1 MSEMK
6 SIQPFGSWKSPIA
19 SSSLVENSLRLGNIQ
34 IDDDKVIWSE
44 GRPSEKGRTALMSWT
59 ATTEKQ
65 ELSSP
70 EYNVRTR
77 GHEYGGKSFTAVNGR
92 IFILQF
98 GDQQI
103 YELKPGGESVQ
114 ITFNPDFRY
123 ADIRLDENRNQL
135 IAVGEDHSDPQDV
148 LNMLIRISLDGNGE
162 QVVVAS
168 GHDFY
173 SNPELS
179 PDGSRLSFLT
189 WDHPNMPW
197 DGTEL
202 WLADIGGSGELSSL
216 QKIAGGKDESVF
228 QPQWDP
234 SGDLYFISDRSGWW
248 NLYSYSSGEV
258 TNILPMDAE
267 FGLPQWVFGMSTYAV
282 LGEKQLIACYR
293 DIEGSHLIKMDIPSG
308 SMEPI
313 ELPYTDIDQVRAE
326 GELIAFIGSDPDTSA
341 ELVVLDS
348 GSDEI
353 QSIQASASITFD
365 KKFISIPESILFESR
380 PGESVQAWYYPPNN
394 PDYEG
399 PKAEAPPLIV
409 LSHGGPTA
417 YSPGVFSMVKHFWTT
432 RGFAVVDVN
441 YSGSTGFGRAYRQRL
456 NGDWGIRDVE
466 DCSAAA
472 KYLVETGKADPERL
486 VIKGGSAGGFT
497 TLAALAFGDVFKA
510 GASYYGV
517 GDLELLAKDTHK
529 FESRYLDSMIGP
541 YPEDQQT
548 YFDRSP
554 LNFADQIEC
563 PVIFM
568 QGLDDP
574 VVPFEQAEIMVNA
587 LKQKGLPVAYLPF
600 EGESHGFRQATT
612 ITKAAE
618 SELYFYSKIF
628 RFELAD
634 DVEPVEI
641 FNL

>member
-1 MSEMK
+1 MK
-6 SIQPFGSWKSPIA
+6 PFGSWKSPIA

-34 IDDDKVIWSE
+34 VDDGNVIWTE

-59 ATTEKQ
+59 RGSVSQ

-70 EYNVRTR
+70 TDNLRTR
-77 GHEYGGKSFTAVNGR
+77 AHEYGGKSFTAANGR
-92 IFILQF
+92 IFFLQF

-103 YELKPGGESVQ
+103 YELLPGGESVQ
-114 ITFNPDFRY
+114 ITSNPDFRY
-123 ADIRLDENRNQL
+123 ADIRLDENLNQL
-135 IAVGEDHSDPQDV
+135 ITVGEDHSDPDDV
-148 LNMLIRISLDGNGE
+148 LNMLLSISLDGNGE
-162 QVVVAS
+162 QAVIAS

-173 SNPELS
+173 ANPELS
-179 PDGSRLSFLT
+179 PDGSHLSFLT

-202 WLADIGGSGELSSL
+202 WLADIEESGELSGL
-216 QKIAGGKDESVF
+216 RKIAGGKDESVF

-234 SGDLYFISDRSGWW
+234 SGDLHFISDRSGWW
-248 NLYSYSSGEV
+248 NLYSYADGKV
-258 TNILPMDAE
+258 TDTLAMDAE

-282 LGEKQLIACYR
+282 LSEKQLIASYR
-293 DIEGSHLIKMDIPSG
+293 DNEGSYLVRINVNDRSVDR
-308 SMEPI
+308 I
-313 ELPYTDIDQVRAE
+313 ELPYTDMDQIRAE
-326 GELIAFIGSDPDTSA
+326 GELVAFIGSGPDTPA
-341 ELVVLDS
+341 ELVVLDLGNRS
-348 GSDEI
+348 IDR
-353 QSIQASASITFD
+353 IQASASISFD
-365 KKFISIPESILFESR
+365 KNYISIPESILFEVR
-380 PGESVQAWYYPPNN
+380 PGEPVQAWYYPPNN
-394 PDYEG
+394 PEYEG
-399 PKAEAPPLIV
+399 PVGEAPPLIV

-417 YSPGVFSMVKHFWTT
+417 YSPGVFSMVKQYWTT

-441 YSGSTGFGRAYRQRL
+441 YSGSTGFGRPYRQRL
-456 NGDWGIRDVE
+456 NRNWGIRDIE

-472 KYLVETGKADPERL
+472 NYLVETGKADPERL

-529 FESRYLDSMIGP
+529 FESRYLDSLIGA
-541 YPEDQQT
+541 YPEEQEL
-548 YFDRSP
+548 YIARSP
-554 LNFADQIEC
+554 LNFSNQIEC

-574 VVPFEQAEIMVNA
+574 VVPPNQAETMVNA

-600 EGESHGFRQATT
+600 EGESHGFRQAST

-618 SELYFYSKIF
+618 SELYFYSKVF
-628 RFELAD
+628 GFELAE